1 MGRGR
6 RGAVADPLVSERLI
20 AAALDTDRY
29 LDGTH
34 FLPSDAADL
43 APMLARAL
51 ESRSPVAVIYPD
63 GRELLATPVLGR
75 RLGGLAAAI
84 KKRLPARALVT
95 TGAAAPVI
103 FPPFYRVELRESQS
117 RSLSNS

>member
-1 MGRGR
+1 MEHTREKT
-6 RGAVADPLVSERLI
+6 VADPLVTERLI
-20 AAALDTDRY
+20 AAALDADRY

-51 ESRSPVAVIYPD
+51 ETRSPVAVIYRD
-63 GRELLATPVLGR
+63 GRELLATPVLG

-84 KKRLPARALVT
+84 KKRLPARASVT
-95 TGAAAPVI
+95 TGAATPVI
-103 FPPFYRVELRESQS
+103 FPPFYRVELRESQP

>member
-1 MGRGR
+1 MT
-6 RGAVADPLVSERLI
+6 ERLI
-20 AAALDTDRY
+20 AAALDADRY

-51 ESRSPVAVIYPD
+51 ENRSPVAVIYPD

-75 RLGGLAAAI
+75 LGVLAAAI
-84 KKRLPARALVT
+84 RRRLPGRASVT
-95 TGAAAPVI
+95 TGGAAPVI
-103 FPPFYRVELRESQS
+103 FPPFYRVELREPPS

>member
-1 MGRGR
+1 MEHTREKT
-6 RGAVADPLVSERLI
+6 VADPLVAERLI
-20 AAALDTDRY
+20 AAALDADRY

-51 ESRSPVAVIYPD
+51 ETRSPVAVIYRD

-75 RLGGLAAAI
+75 LGGLAPRSRSVCRREL
-84 KKRLPARALVT
+84 RLPPEPRL
-95 TGAAAPVI
+95 P
-103 FPPFYRVELRESQS
+103 
-117 RSLSNS
+117 

>member
-1 MGRGR
+1 MEHTREKT
-6 RGAVADPLVSERLI
+6 VADPLVTERLI
-20 AAALDTDRY
+20 AAALDADRY

-51 ESRSPVAVIYPD
+51 ETRSPVAVIYRD
-63 GRELLATPVLGR
+63 GRELLATPVLG

-103 FPPFYRVELRESQS
+103 FPPFYRVELRESQP